1 MNVQAR
7 KPGRGASR
15 PAQTVGDPGVARPAL
30 AAQAE
35 TRAAGHQVQVAL
47 AASFIAEKR
56 GFDPG
61 HELDDWRAAEAA
73 IAAAQQPGVINPIQP
88 VKAESRS

>member
-15 PAQTVGDPGVARPAL
+15 PAQTIGDPDVARPVL

-35 TRAAGHQVQVAL
+35 ARAADHQVQVAL
-47 AASFIAEKR
+47 AAYFIAEKR
-56 GFDPG
+56 GFEAG
-61 HELDDWRAAEAA
+61 RELDDWLAAEAA
-73 IAAAQQPGVINPIQP
+73 IAAAEQPSVTGPLQP